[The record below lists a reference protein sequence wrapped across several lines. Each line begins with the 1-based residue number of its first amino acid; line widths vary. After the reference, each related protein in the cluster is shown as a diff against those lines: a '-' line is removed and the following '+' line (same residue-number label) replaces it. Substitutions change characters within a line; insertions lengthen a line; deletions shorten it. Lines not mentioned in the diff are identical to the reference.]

1 MIIFLIGMS
10 RAGKTETGR
19 ALSKKLKASFIDT
32 DFYMEEVYGKNIRE
46 LYQVFG
52 EKKFRLKEF
61 ECLNKIIEKIIEKF
75 SPCSNETNAVH
86 CGCENAVHCD
96 DINDVHCG
104 CKNAVHC
111 DEVNAVVSTGGGYAE
126 NEAIIKKLKDFSGII
141 LIDTAPAEI
150 FYRIKTAAHKEGFY
164 PAFLGE
170 NIKNEKEAKDRFFSI
185 YKRRIKI
192 YRVLSSFSI
201 NPKGLSPEE
210 TADKIISSL

>member
-32 DFYMEEVYGKNIRE
+32 DSYMEEVYGKNIRE

-61 ECLNKIIEKIIEKF
+61 ECFNTIIEKIIEKF
-75 SPCSNETNAVH
+75 SPCPNEKNAVH

-96 DINDVHCG
+96 DV
-104 CKNAVHC
+104 K
-111 DEVNAVVSTGGGYAE
+111 AVVSTGGGYAE
-126 NEAIIKKLKDFSGII
+126 NEALIKKLKDFPRII

-150 FYRIKTAAHKEGFY
+150 FYRIKTAANKEGFY

-170 NIKNEKEAKDRFFSI
+170 NIKNEKDAEDRFFSI
-185 YKRRIKI
+185 YERRIKI
-192 YRVLSSFSI
+192 YKALASFSI
-201 NPKGLSPEE
+201 NPKGFSPEK

>member
-19 ALSKKLKASFIDT
+19 ALSKKLKAPFVDT
-32 DFYMEEVYGKNIRE
+32 DSYMEEIYGKNIRE
-46 LYQVFG
+46 LYKAHG

-61 ECLNKIIEKIIEKF
+61 ECFSKIIEKF
-75 SPCSNETNAVH
+75 SSCSNEKNAVH
-86 CGCENAVHCD
+86 CGCENVVHCD
-96 DINDVHCG
+96 D
-104 CKNAVHC
+104 
-111 DEVNAVVSTGGGYAE
+111 VNAVVSTGGGYAE

-170 NIKNEKEAKDRFFSI
+170 NIKNEKDAEDHFFSI
-185 YKRRIKI
+185 YERRIKI
-192 YRVLSSFSI
+192 YRAISSFSI
-201 NPKGLSPEE
+201 NPKGLSPDE

>member
-32 DFYMEEVYGKNIRE
+32 DSYMEEVYGKNIRE

-52 EKKFRLKEF
+52 EKEFRLKEF
-61 ECLNKIIEKIIEKF
+61 ECFSKIIEKF

-96 DINDVHCG
+96 DV
-104 CKNAVHC
+104 KAVI
-111 DEVNAVVSTGGGYAE
+111 STGGGYAE
-126 NEAIIKKLKDFSGII
+126 NEALVKKLKCFPRII

-170 NIKNEKEAKDRFFSI
+170 NIKNEKDAEDRFFSI
-185 YKRRIKI
+185 YERRIKI
-192 YRVLSSFSI
+192 YRALSSFCI

>member
-32 DFYMEEVYGKNIRE
+32 DSYMEEVYGKTIRE
-46 LYQVFG
+46 LYKAHG
-52 EKKFRLKEF
+52 EKEFRLKEF
-61 ECLNKIIEKIIEKF
+61 ECFSKIIEKI
-75 SPCSNETNAVH
+75 SPCSNEKNAVS
-86 CGCENAVHCD
+86 CGCE
-96 DINDVHCG
+96 
-104 CKNAVHC
+104 NAVHC

-126 NEAIIKKLKDFSGII
+126 NEALIKKLKDFPRII

-170 NIKNEKEAKDRFFSI
+170 NIKNEKDAEDRFFSI
-185 YKRRIKI
+185 YERRIKI
-192 YRVLSSFSI
+192 YRALSSFSI

-210 TADKIISSL
+210 TVDKIISSL

>member
-32 DFYMEEVYGKNIRE
+32 DSYMEEIYGKTIRE

-52 EKKFRLKEF
+52 EKKFRIKEF
-61 ECLNKIIEKIIEKF
+61 ECFSKIIEKF
-75 SPCSNETNAVH
+75 SPCSNEKNAVHCGCENAVH

-96 DINDVHCG
+96 
-104 CKNAVHC
+104 
-111 DEVNAVVSTGGGYAE
+111 EVNAIVSTGGGYAE
-126 NEAIIKKLKDFSGII
+126 NEALIKKLKDFPRII

-150 FYRIKTAAHKEGFY
+150 FYRIKTAANKEGFY

-170 NIKNEKEAKDRFFSI
+170 NIKNEKDAEDRFFSI
-185 YKRRIKI
+185 YERRMKI
-192 YRVLSSFSI
+192 YKALASFSI
-201 NPKGLSPEE
+201 NPKGISPDE

>member
-19 ALSKKLKASFIDT
+19 ALSKKLKASFVDT
-32 DFYMEEVYGKNIRE
+32 DSYMEEIYGKTIRE
-46 LYQVFG
+46 LYKAHG

-61 ECLNKIIEKIIEKF
+61 ECFNTIIEKI
-75 SPCSNETNAVH
+75 SPCSNEKNAVH

-96 DINDVHCG
+96 DV
-104 CKNAVHC
+104 NAVSC
-111 DEVNAVVSTGGGYAE
+111 GYKNAVVSTGGGYAE
-126 NEAIIKKLKDFSGII
+126 NEALIKKLKDFPRII

-170 NIKNEKEAKDRFFSI
+170 NIKNEKDAEDRFFSI
-185 YKRRIKI
+185 YERRIKI
-192 YRVLSSFSI
+192 YRALASFSI

>member
-32 DFYMEEVYGKNIRE
+32 DSYMEEIYGKAIRE
-46 LYQVFG
+46 LYKAHG
-52 EKKFRLKEF
+52 EKEFRLKEF
-61 ECLNKIIEKIIEKF
+61 ECFNTIIEKI
-75 SPCSNETNAVH
+75 SPCSNEKNAVS

-96 DINDVHCG
+96 DV
-104 CKNAVHC
+104 KAVI
-111 DEVNAVVSTGGGYAE
+111 STGGGYAE
-126 NEAIIKKLKDFSGII
+126 NEALVKKLKCFPQII

-170 NIKNEKEAKDRFFSI
+170 NIKNEKDAEDRFFSI
-185 YKRRIKI
+185 YERRIKI
-192 YRVLSSFSI
+192 YKALASFSI
-201 NPKGLSPEE
+201 NPKGLSPDE

>member
-32 DFYMEEVYGKNIRE
+32 DSYMEEIYGKTIRE
-46 LYQVFG
+46 LYKAHG
-52 EKKFRLKEF
+52 EKEFRLKEF
-61 ECLNKIIEKIIEKF
+61 ECFNTIIEKNL
-75 SPCSNETNAVH
+75 PCSNETNAVH
-86 CGCENAVHCD
+86 CGCE
-96 DINDVHCG
+96 
-104 CKNAVHC
+104 NAVHC

-126 NEAIIKKLKDFSGII
+126 NEAIIKKLKDFSRII

-150 FYRIKTAAHKEGFY
+150 FYRIKTAANKEAFY

-170 NIKNEKEAKDRFFSI
+170 NIKNEKDAEDRFFSI
-185 YKRRIKI
+185 YERRMKI
-192 YRVLSSFSI
+192 YKALASFSI
-201 NPKGLSPEE
+201 NPKGISPDK

>member
-19 ALSKKLKASFIDT
+19 ALSKKLKAPFVDT
-32 DFYMEEVYGKNIRE
+32 DSYMEEVYGKTIRE

-61 ECLNKIIEKIIEKF
+61 ECFSKIIEKF
-75 SPCSNETNAVH
+75 SPCSNE
-86 CGCENAVHCD
+86 
-96 DINDVHCG
+96 
-104 CKNAVHC
+104 K
-111 DEVNAVVSTGGGYAE
+111 NAVVSTGGGYAE
-126 NEAIIKKLKDFSGII
+126 NEALIKKLKDFSGII

-150 FYRIKTAAHKEGFY
+150 FYRIKTAANKEGFY

-170 NIKNEKEAKDRFFSI
+170 NIKNEKDAEDRFFSI
-185 YKRRIKI
+185 YERRMKI
-192 YRVLSSFSI
+192 YKALASFSI
-201 NPKGLSPEE
+201 NPKGISPDE

>member
-19 ALSKKLKASFIDT
+19 ALSKKLKASFVDT
-32 DFYMEEVYGKNIRE
+32 DSYMEEIYGKTIRE
-46 LYQVFG
+46 LYKAHG

-61 ECLNKIIEKIIEKF
+61 ECFNTIIEKI
-75 SPCSNETNAVH
+75 SPCSNEKNAVH

-96 DINDVHCG
+96 DV
-104 CKNAVHC
+104 KAVI
-111 DEVNAVVSTGGGYAE
+111 STGGGYAE
-126 NEAIIKKLKDFSGII
+126 NEALVKKLKCFPRII

-170 NIKNEKEAKDRFFSI
+170 NVKNEKDAEGRFFSI
-185 YKRRIKI
+185 YERRMKI
-192 YRVLSSFSI
+192 YRALSSFSI
-201 NPKGLSPEE
+201 NPKGLSTEE

>member
-10 RAGKTETGR
+10 RSGKTETGR
-19 ALSKKLKASFIDT
+19 ALSKKLKASFVDT
-32 DFYMEEVYGKNIRE
+32 DSYMEEIYGKTIRE
-46 LYQVFG
+46 LYKAHG

-61 ECLNKIIEKIIEKF
+61 ECFNTIIEKI
-75 SPCSNETNAVH
+75 SPCSNEKNAVH
-86 CGCENAVHCD
+86 CGYKNAVHCD
-96 DINDVHCG
+96 D
-104 CKNAVHC
+104 
-111 DEVNAVVSTGGGYAE
+111 VNAIVSTGGGYAE
-126 NEAIIKKLKDFSGII
+126 NEALIKKLKDFSGII

-150 FYRIKTAAHKEGFY
+150 FYRIKTAAHKKGFY

-192 YRVLSSFSI
+192 YRALSSFSI

>member
-32 DFYMEEVYGKNIRE
+32 DSYMEEIYGKTIRE
-46 LYQVFG
+46 LYKAHG
-52 EKKFRLKEF
+52 EKEFRLKEF
-61 ECLNKIIEKIIEKF
+61 ECFNTIIEKNL
-75 SPCSNETNAVH
+75 PCSNETNAVH
-86 CGCENAVHCD
+86 CGCE
-96 DINDVHCG
+96 
-104 CKNAVHC
+104 NAVHC

-126 NEAIIKKLKDFSGII
+126 NEAIIKKLKDFSRII

-150 FYRIKTAAHKEGFY
+150 FYRIKTAANKEGFY

-170 NIKNEKEAKDRFFSI
+170 NIKNEKDAEDRFFSI
-185 YKRRIKI
+185 YERRMKI
-192 YRVLSSFSI
+192 YKALASFSI

>member
-10 RAGKTETGR
+10 RAGKTETGK

-32 DFYMEEVYGKNIRE
+32 DSDMEEIYGKTIRE

-61 ECLNKIIEKIIEKF
+61 ECFSKIIEKI

-96 DINDVHCG
+96 DV
-104 CKNAVHC
+104 KAVI
-111 DEVNAVVSTGGGYAE
+111 STGGGYAE
-126 NEAIIKKLKDFSGII
+126 NEALVKKLKCFPRII

-170 NIKNEKEAKDRFFSI
+170 NIKNEKDAEDRFFSI
-185 YKRRIKI
+185 YERRIKI
-192 YRVLSSFSI
+192 YRALSSFSI

>member
-10 RAGKTETGR
+10 RSGKTETGR
-19 ALSKKLKASFIDT
+19 ALSKKLKAPFIDT
-32 DFYMEEVYGKNIRE
+32 DSYMEEVYGKTIRE
-46 LYQVFG
+46 LYKAHG

-61 ECLNKIIEKIIEKF
+61 ECFSKIIEKF
-75 SPCSNETNAVH
+75 SSCSNDKNAIY
-86 CGCENAVHCD
+86 CECE
-96 DINDVHCG
+96 
-104 CKNAVHC
+104 NAVHC
-111 DEVNAVVSTGGGYAE
+111 DEVNAIVSTGGGYAE

-170 NIKNEKEAKDRFFSI
+170 NIKNEKDAEDRFFSI
-185 YKRRIKI
+185 YERRIKI
-192 YRVLSSFSI
+192 YRAISSFSI
-201 NPKGLSPEE
+201 NPKGLSPDE

>member
-19 ALSKKLKASFIDT
+19 ALSKKLKAPFVDT
-32 DFYMEEVYGKNIRE
+32 DSYMEEIYGKTIRE

-61 ECLNKIIEKIIEKF
+61 ECLNKIIEKIIEKI
-75 SPCSNETNAVH
+75 SPCSNEKNAIY
-86 CGCENAVHCD
+86 CGCE
-96 DINDVHCG
+96 
-104 CKNAVHC
+104 NAVHC

-126 NEAIIKKLKDFSGII
+126 NEALIKKLKDFSGII

-170 NIKNEKEAKDRFFSI
+170 NIKNEKEAEDRFFSI
-185 YKRRIKI
+185 YKRRMKI
-192 YRVLSSFSI
+192 YKALASFSI
-201 NPKGLSPEE
+201 NPKGLSPDE

>member
-1 MIIFLIGMS
+1 MIVFLIGMS

-19 ALSKKLKASFIDT
+19 ALSKKLKASFIDM
-32 DFYMEEVYGKNIRE
+32 DSYMEEIYGKAIRE

-52 EKKFRLKEF
+52 EKEFRLKEF
-61 ECLNKIIEKIIEKF
+61 ECFSKIIEKIIEKF

-96 DINDVHCG
+96 
-104 CKNAVHC
+104 
-111 DEVNAVVSTGGGYAE
+111 EVNAVVSTGGGYAE
-126 NEAIIKKLKDFSGII
+126 NEALIKKLKDFSRII

-150 FYRIKTAAHKEGFY
+150 FYRIKTAANKEGFY

-170 NIKNEKEAKDRFFSI
+170 NIKNEKDAEDRFFSI
-185 YKRRIKI
+185 YERRIKI
-192 YRVLSSFSI
+192 YKALASFSI

>member
-10 RAGKTETGR
+10 RAGKTEAGK

-32 DFYMEEVYGKNIRE
+32 DSYMEEVYGKTIRE
-46 LYQVFG
+46 LYKAHG
-52 EKKFRLKEF
+52 EKEFRLKEF
-61 ECLNKIIEKIIEKF
+61 ECFSKIIEKI
-75 SPCSNETNAVH
+75 SPCSNEKNAVS
-86 CGCENAVHCD
+86 CGCE
-96 DINDVHCG
+96 
-104 CKNAVHC
+104 NAVHC

-126 NEAIIKKLKDFSGII
+126 NEALIKKLKDFPRII

-170 NIKNEKEAKDRFFSI
+170 NIKNEKDAEDRFFSI
-185 YKRRIKI
+185 YKRRMKI
-192 YRVLSSFSI
+192 YKALASFSI
-201 NPKGLSPEE
+201 NPKGISPDE

>member
-19 ALSKKLKASFIDT
+19 ALSKKLKASFVDM
-32 DFYMEEVYGKNIRE
+32 DSYMEEVYGKNIRE
-46 LYQVFG
+46 LYKAHG
-52 EKKFRLKEF
+52 EKEFRLKEF
-61 ECLNKIIEKIIEKF
+61 ECFNTIIEKNL
-75 SPCSNETNAVH
+75 PCSNEKNAVH
-86 CGCENAVHCD
+86 CGCE
-96 DINDVHCG
+96 
-104 CKNAVHC
+104 NAVHC

-126 NEAIIKKLKDFSGII
+126 NEAIIKKLKDFSRII

-150 FYRIKTAAHKEGFY
+150 FYRIKTAANKEGFY

-170 NIKNEKEAKDRFFSI
+170 NIKNEKDAEYRFFSI
-185 YKRRIKI
+185 YERRIKI
-192 YRVLSSFSI
+192 YRALSSFSI

>member
-32 DFYMEEVYGKNIRE
+32 DSYMEEIYGKTIRE
-46 LYQVFG
+46 LYKAHG
-52 EKKFRLKEF
+52 EKEFRLKEF
-61 ECLNKIIEKIIEKF
+61 ECFNTIIEKI
-75 SPCSNETNAVH
+75 SPCSNEKNAVS

-96 DINDVHCG
+96 DV
-104 CKNAVHC
+104 KAVI
-111 DEVNAVVSTGGGYAE
+111 STGGGYAE
-126 NEAIIKKLKDFSGII
+126 NEALIKKLKDFPRII

-150 FYRIKTAAHKEGFY
+150 FYRIKTAAHNEGFY

-170 NIKNEKEAKDRFFSI
+170 NIKNEKDAEDLFFSI
-185 YKRRIKI
+185 YERRMKI
-192 YRVLSSFSI
+192 YKSLASFSI
-201 NPKGLSPEE
+201 NPKGLSPDE

>member
-10 RAGKTETGR
+10 RSGKTETGR
-19 ALSKKLKASFIDT
+19 ALSKKLKAPFIDT
-32 DFYMEEVYGKNIRE
+32 DYYMEEVYGKTIRE

-61 ECLNKIIEKIIEKF
+61 ECFSKIIEKF
-75 SPCSNETNAVH
+75 LPSSNEKNAVI

-96 DINDVHCG
+96 D
-104 CKNAVHC
+104 
-111 DEVNAVVSTGGGYAE
+111 VNAVVSTGGGYAE

-170 NIKNEKEAKDRFFSI
+170 NIKNEKDAEDRFFSI
-185 YKRRIKI
+185 YERRIKI
-192 YRVLSSFSI
+192 YKALASFSI
-201 NPKGLSPEE
+201 NPKGLSPDE
-210 TADKIISSL
+210 TANKIISSL

>member
-32 DFYMEEVYGKNIRE
+32 DSYMEEVYGKNIRE

-61 ECLNKIIEKIIEKF
+61 ECFNKIIEKIIEKF
-75 SPCSNETNAVH
+75 SPCPNEKNAIY
-86 CGCENAVHCD
+86 CGCE
-96 DINDVHCG
+96 
-104 CKNAVHC
+104 NAVHC

-126 NEAIIKKLKDFSGII
+126 NEALIKKLKDFPRII

-170 NIKNEKEAKDRFFSI
+170 NIKNEKEAEDRFFSI
-185 YKRRIKI
+185 YKRRMKI
-192 YRVLSSFSI
+192 YKALASFSI
-201 NPKGLSPEE
+201 NPKGLSPDE
-210 TADKIISSL
+210 TADKIISYL

>member
-32 DFYMEEVYGKNIRE
+32 DSYMEEIYGKAIRE

-61 ECLNKIIEKIIEKF
+61 ECFNKIIEKIIEKF
-75 SPCSNETNAVH
+75 SPCPNETNAVSCGCKNAVH

-96 DINDVHCG
+96 DV
-104 CKNAVHC
+104 K
-111 DEVNAVVSTGGGYAE
+111 AVVSTGGGYAE
-126 NEAIIKKLKDFSGII
+126 NEALVKKLKCFPQII

-170 NIKNEKEAKDRFFSI
+170 NVKNEKDAEDRFFSI
-185 YKRRIKI
+185 YERRMKI
-192 YRVLSSFSI
+192 YKALASFSI

>member
-32 DFYMEEVYGKNIRE
+32 DSYMEEIYGKAIRE
-46 LYQVFG
+46 LYKAHG
-52 EKKFRLKEF
+52 EKEFRLKEF
-61 ECLNKIIEKIIEKF
+61 ECFNTIIEKI
-75 SPCSNETNAVH
+75 SPCSNEKNAVSCGCENAVH

-96 DINDVHCG
+96 DV
-104 CKNAVHC
+104 KAVI
-111 DEVNAVVSTGGGYAE
+111 STGGGYAE
-126 NEAIIKKLKDFSGII
+126 NEALVKKLKCFPRII

-170 NIKNEKEAKDRFFSI
+170 NIKNEKDAEDRFFSI
-185 YKRRIKI
+185 YERRIKI
-192 YRVLSSFSI
+192 YKALASFSI
-201 NPKGLSPEE
+201 NPKGLSPDE

>member
-1 MIIFLIGMS
+1 MS

-19 ALSKKLKASFIDT
+19 ALSKKLKASFVDT
-32 DFYMEEVYGKNIRE
+32 DSYMEEIYGKTIRE
-46 LYQVFG
+46 LYKAHG

-61 ECLNKIIEKIIEKF
+61 ECFNTIIEKI
-75 SPCSNETNAVH
+75 SPCSNEKNAVH

-96 DINDVHCG
+96 DV
-104 CKNAVHC
+104 NAVSC
-111 DEVNAVVSTGGGYAE
+111 GYKNAVVSTGGGYAE
-126 NEAIIKKLKDFSGII
+126 NEALIKKLKDFPRII

-150 FYRIKTAAHKEGFY
+150 FYRIKTAAYKKGFY

-170 NIKNEKEAKDRFFSI
+170 NIKNEKDAEDRFFSI

-192 YRVLSSFSI
+192 YKALASFSI
-201 NPKGLSPEE
+201 NPTGLSPDE

>member
-10 RAGKTETGR
+10 RAGKTETGM

-32 DFYMEEVYGKNIRE
+32 DSYMEEVYGKTIRE

-52 EKKFRLKEF
+52 EKEFRLKEF
-61 ECLNKIIEKIIEKF
+61 ECFSKIIEKF

-96 DINDVHCG
+96 
-104 CKNAVHC
+104 
-111 DEVNAVVSTGGGYAE
+111 EVNAVVSTGGGYAE
-126 NEAIIKKLKDFSGII
+126 NEALIKKLKDFSGII

-150 FYRIKTAAHKEGFY
+150 FYRIKTAANKEGFY

-170 NIKNEKEAKDRFFSI
+170 NIKNEKDAEDRFFSI
-185 YKRRIKI
+185 YERRMKI
-192 YRVLSSFSI
+192 YKALASFSI
-201 NPKGLSPEE
+201 NPKGISPDE

>member
-32 DFYMEEVYGKNIRE
+32 DSYMEEIYGKAIRE

-61 ECLNKIIEKIIEKF
+61 ECFNKIIEKIIEKI
-75 SPCSNETNAVH
+75 SPCSNEKNAIY
-86 CGCENAVHCD
+86 CGCE
-96 DINDVHCG
+96 
-104 CKNAVHC
+104 NAVHC

-126 NEAIIKKLKDFSGII
+126 NEALIKKLKDFSGII

-150 FYRIKTAAHKEGFY
+150 FYRIKTAANKEGFY

-170 NIKNEKEAKDRFFSI
+170 NIKNEKEAEDRFFSI
-185 YKRRIKI
+185 YKRRMKI
-192 YRVLSSFSI
+192 YKALASFSI
-201 NPKGLSPEE
+201 NPKGLSPDE

>member
-32 DFYMEEVYGKNIRE
+32 ASYMEEVYGKTIRE
-46 LYQVFG
+46 LYKAHG
-52 EKKFRLKEF
+52 EKEFRLKEF
-61 ECLNKIIEKIIEKF
+61 ECFSKIIEKI
-75 SPCSNETNAVH
+75 SPCSNEKNAVS
-86 CGCENAVHCD
+86 CGCE
-96 DINDVHCG
+96 
-104 CKNAVHC
+104 NAVHC

-126 NEAIIKKLKDFSGII
+126 NEALIKKLKDFPRII

-170 NIKNEKEAKDRFFSI
+170 NIKNEKDAEDRFFSI
-185 YKRRIKI
+185 YERRIKI
-192 YRVLSSFSI
+192 YRALSSFSI

-210 TADKIISSL
+210 TVDKIISSL